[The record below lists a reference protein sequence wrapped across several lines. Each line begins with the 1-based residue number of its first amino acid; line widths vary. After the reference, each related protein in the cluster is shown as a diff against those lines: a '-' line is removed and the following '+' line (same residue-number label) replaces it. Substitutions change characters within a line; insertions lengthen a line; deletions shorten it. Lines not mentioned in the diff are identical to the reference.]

1 MRYSHECTR
10 HPRKARAEPARRLA
24 LATDG
29 ARGKAALAREA
40 AIANN
45 ASALDEMLVSG
56 VATSW
61 ELFDLEAD
69 PHEMRNVYNDARYA
83 AARCALTRE
92 LLRLKAEARDDDELY
107 CREARRPQAWTKD
120 KVTVRE
126 LCAAGQL
133 AWREPLPVPAPTLP
147 PPAPVKNNIARLV
160 NDFRSGGGTRGKGGG
175 KGGDSRGR
183 GKPAAV
189 KV

>member
-1 MRYSHECTR
+1 MSAKRILVHASIFDEF
-10 HPRKARAEPARRLA
+10 ASRLTA
-24 LATDG
+24 KTDG
-29 ARGKAALAREA
+29 LRLGPPLDATTQIGPLASAAALAKVAAQVEA
-40 AIANN
+40 GLAAG
-45 ASALDEMLVSG
+45 AVALAGGGRPS
-56 VATSW
+56 
-61 ELFDLEAD
+61 
-69 PHEMRNVYNDARYA
+69 